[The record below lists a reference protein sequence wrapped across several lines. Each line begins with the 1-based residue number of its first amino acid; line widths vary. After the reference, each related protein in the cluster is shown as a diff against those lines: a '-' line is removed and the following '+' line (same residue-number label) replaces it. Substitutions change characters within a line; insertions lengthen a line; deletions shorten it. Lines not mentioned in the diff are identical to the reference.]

1 MSFVAPSSSTVVK
14 KMKSYRGKIPLSIIT
29 ASLCSFVFLALLY
42 TERLSFLSSNSILKA
57 GSCARRSAVVKPK
70 RIEKN
75 PDLDDRF
82 EFEPDECDIT
92 RGKWVFN
99 LSIKPLYTDTSCPYV
114 ERQFSCEKNGQ
125 LEFDYRHWEWRPDDC
140 YLPKFDAEVALKKLR
155 GKRLVFVGDSL
166 QRSQW
171 ESLVCM
177 VEWTIPPPHKSMKR
191 GRIRNVFKAKEYNAT
206 IEFHWAPFLVQSNT
220 DLSILEPKKR
230 IIKIDSVSNSS
241 RDWEGADILAFNTY
255 VWWMI
260 GPRLKTLWGSFANGE
275 EGYEKL
281 DARVAYKIGL
291 KTWANWID
299 STINPNKT
307 RVFFTTISPL
317 HTKSKDWGREDGL
330 RCFNETEPLKNKN
343 FWGSGA
349 DKEMMSVAAGVIKK
363 MKAPVSVLNITQ
375 LSMYRVDAHS
385 SIYTANGGKLLTDEE
400 KAEPGTYADCIHWC
414 LPGVP
419 DTWNHLLFA
428 HL

>member
-1 MSFVAPSSSTVVK
+1 MKT
-14 KMKSYRGKIPLSIIT
+14 KSYRRKLPLSIFPV
-29 ASLCSFVFLALLY
+29 ALSSFAFIAILY
-42 TERLSFLSSNSILKA
+42 AERLRFLSSDSLPKA
-57 GSCARRSAVVKPK
+57 RSCARKTAVVKARK
-70 RIEKN
+70 VVEN

-82 EFEPDECDIT
+82 EFDSEECDIT

-99 LSIKPLYTDTSCPYV
+99 RSSKPLYTDRSCPYV
-114 ERQFSCEKNGQ
+114 ERQYSCEKNGQ
-125 LEFDYRHWEWRPDDC
+125 LELDYRHWEWQPDDC
-140 YLPKFDAEVALKKLR
+140 YLPKFDPEVALKKLR

-171 ESLVCM
+171 ESFVCM
-177 VEWTIPPPHKSMKR
+177 VEWTIPPQHKSMKR
-191 GRIRNVFKAKEYNAT
+191 GRIRDVFKAKEYNAT

-220 DLSILEPKKR
+220 DLNILEPKKR
-230 IIKIDSVSNSS
+230 IVKIDSVSNSS

-260 GPRLKTLWGSFANGE
+260 GPRLKALWGSFANGE

-281 DARVAYKIGL
+281 ETPIAYKIGL
-291 KTWANWID
+291 KTWANWVD

-317 HTKSKDWGREDGL
+317 HIRSKDWGREDGL
-330 RCFNETEPLKNKN
+330 RCFNETKPLKNKN

-349 DKEMMSVAAGVIKK
+349 DKEMMSVAAGVIGKIK
-363 MKAPVSVLNITQ
+363 VPVSVLNITQ

-385 SIYTANGGKLLTDEE
+385 SIYTYSGGKLLANEE
-400 KAEPGTYADCIHWC
+400 KTDPGEHADCIHWC

-419 DTWNHLLFA
+419 DTWNQILFA